1 MPASKIKITKNDI
14 LLFLA
19 NKLEGEKAVYISNVD
34 EKLAGEVNSVVDKE
48 IKETLA
54 KYRRVDSVLSNA
66 ADTSF
71 EMPVSLENKINAIM
85 ASKTKIQK
93 KTSSSIFDKLSA
105 FFNAANL
112 GSLLGGGAAAT
123 LGMLSIIQIQPDLLM
138 HRYAMRDD
146 QMTFRQGGPRG
157 LVEDQLVGES
167 GCGLVMDGEWVVSE
181 NFLVQI
187 PICKSSL
194 LQATYNSVMSNGKN
208 VNVGETFRIFILPV
222 TDIRMKVTYQTERG
236 LETNLLSKTDLKS
249 GKIHEHPA
257 ANPFEFTLPTGQ
269 DTIVFDVNGKN
280 ELKLKVNIE

>member
-19 NKLEGEKAVYISNVD
+19 NELEGEKAVYISNVD
-34 EKLAGEVNSVVDKE
+34 EKLAGELNSVVDKE

-112 GSLLGGGAAAT
+112 WSLLGGGAAAT

-138 HRYAMRDD
+138 HRYDMRDD

-157 LVEDQLVGES
+157 LVADQLVGES

-187 PICKSSL
+187 PICKSSYYRRP
-194 LQATYNSVMSNGKN
+194 T
-208 VNVGETFRIFILPV
+208 
-222 TDIRMKVTYQTERG
+222 
-236 LETNLLSKTDLKS
+236 
-249 GKIHEHPA
+249 
-257 ANPFEFTLPTGQ
+257 TL
-269 DTIVFDVNGKN
+269 
-280 ELKLKVNIE
+280 